1 MKIFQKTRKVAK
13 KKTAQPKKPQQEVY
27 ARAAAPT
34 VGKKKKRKRPD
45 DEGLALGPLTA
56 RQRRCVAAAAAGAG
70 LAVARRPDV
79 RGVQAAQGKRR
90 PRAERWR
97 GGGEAPDAWVQARV
111 AAVVP
116 GAAAALE
123 RALAAAPATAPPF
136 LPLGDAA
143 TARWAT
149 ATPKALVAWD
159 GDQLRLDA
167 VEATLEAA
175 EALAEGQAVAH
186 VVCLNPRGPRRRAW
200 AAQLAALERGPWAA
214 RAVLIRVAESRCDGV
229 KSGLAALVAEFCR
242 AARAPTGAAVDV
254 VVAATRNKKL
264 VAEIEGVTVAKRVV
278 VFEPPRNKGFYPP
291 A

>member
-13 KKTAQPKKPQQEVY
+13 KTKQPKKHPQEVY
-27 ARAAAPT
+27 ARAAAPS
-34 VGKKKKRKRPD
+34 VGKKKKRKRPND

-136 LPLGDAA
+136 LPLGDVSTA
-143 TARWAT
+143 TWAT
-149 ATPKALVAWD
+149 ATPTALVAWD
-159 GDQLRLDA
+159 GDQLRLDG

-175 EALAEGQAVAH
+175 EALIPGRAVAH

-264 VAEIEGVTVAKRVV
+264 LAELEAVVERVV
-278 VFEPPRNKGFYPP
+278 VFTP
-291 A
+291 ARKKKQR

>member
-1 MKIFQKTRKVAK
+1 MFGIPR
-13 KKTAQPKKPQQEVY
+13 PRE
-27 ARAAAPT
+27 AANAA
-34 VGKKKKRKRPD
+34 VWQ
-45 DEGLALGPLTA
+45 A

-136 LPLGDAA
+136 LPLGDVSTA
-143 TARWAT
+143 TWAT
-149 ATPKALVAWD
+149 ATPTALVAWD
-159 GDQLRLDA
+159 GDQLRLDGVA
-167 VEATLEAA
+167 ATLEAA
-175 EALAEGQAVAH
+175 EALIPGRAFAH

-200 AAQLAALERGPWAA
+200 AAQLAALDRGPWAA

-229 KSGLAALVAEFCR
+229 KSGLARLVAER
-242 AARAPTGAAVDV
+242 KGADV

-264 VAEIEGVTVAKRVV
+264 IKELEAVVKRVV
-278 VFEPPRNKGFYPP
+278 VYLSLIHI
-291 A
+291 